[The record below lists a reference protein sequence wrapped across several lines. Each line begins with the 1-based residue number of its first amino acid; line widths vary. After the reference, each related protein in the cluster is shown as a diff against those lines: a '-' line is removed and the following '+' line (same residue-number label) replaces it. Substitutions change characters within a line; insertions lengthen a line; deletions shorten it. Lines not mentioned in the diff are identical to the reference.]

1 MAFQVSPPERAV
13 VASDEGAAMPG
24 ELSGST
30 PDSGLRRN
38 GTNKPLKLGVSHGFF
53 GPLSSDSETSDAAMM
68 PPLQGGSDL
77 AGRARGLQADQAKSA
92 ANDQPHAVNER

>member
-30 PDSGLRRN
+30 PDSGLSRN

-53 GPLSSDSETSDAAMM
+53 GPLSS
-68 PPLQGGSDL
+68 
-77 AGRARGLQADQAKSA
+77 
-92 ANDQPHAVNER
+92 